1 MAGVP
6 QGTPVVQVAH
16 RLPGRVRFRVHTEDP
31 QRLTQLVHTLQLSGV
46 RSVQPNPLTGS
57 ILILYDPQST
67 NEEALHQ
74 AIRQA
79 LQQPATTSVPGHS
92 PHSRSKSRASVDHR
106 TTRVDSQGRHWQR
119 VRLRVTGLEDNQTLA
134 REIESKLQ
142 ALGVRFVRASV
153 ATGRILLEH
162 DLETVALETILQ
174 AVSGLSLP
182 EEPPTL
188 RRTIIPTDRGPLVYA
203 SWRAGAAATALGF
216 AATRQLLGATGPL
229 TTSPLPGLVSDI
241 VTVLRGFPAFREG
254 LRRAFGPAAA
264 DITTS
269 SVSIAAQTLNNQQ
282 LGLLVSFTEALRL
295 LSALLPWRRAWQ
307 RYEAGLLRG
316 ELARPGQRVTFR
328 ARDRAPF
335 DSRIQRGSADVLLPD
350 GQIVRMRPFRRL
362 PAGSLVLNGELS
374 ALLETPPPAGPFTTS
389 QPQPKLLQWY
399 LRVITPLAFAY
410 AGLAGL
416 VSRSLTVAA
425 RALVLVNARTALL
438 GAEAADLGAVARA
451 LRGGALVTALRPGRR
466 LTQPTIVLLDHPG
479 LLVEGLELDRCL
491 VLADGLTVGAALG
504 LAAQLARGTAWY
516 HALGTLA
523 QTPNG
528 LDPSRYR
535 LTAADPATLKPLT
548 GEQRRALENAATVL
562 ALTEHLGNRLA
573 ALLSLRPKPRP
584 DLGEL
589 LNTCQRLGTRLVVRL
604 PTTHSP
610 AWLQTLG
617 VTGVPAPDPVA
628 FVRELR
634 TQGEIVLYVAD
645 HGRAGPAFAA
655 ANYSA
660 LLTAVRHPVDVP
672 VDALVPDLG
681 ALAALLASSRRRD
694 LAVRDSVVLS
704 LAANVLALGI
714 GLGATPSPIL
724 VSLVLGGGAFLAL
737 VLGWVR
743 LWGGERQTTLP
754 FVDPEPERWATRSPS
769 EILQLLRSRPAGLT
783 SAEALQRGAAPS
795 FESPEGPWVRALMS
809 QLSSPLLAVM
819 AAGAGLSL
827 AVGAS
832 LDVAIITGTLLF
844 NVAVGAW
851 QEQRVARAALQLAEL
866 SAPPARVLRDGAER
880 TISANELVPGDVI
893 RLEFGDRVPADAR
906 LLTAENLLVDE
917 SALTGE
923 SLPVAKD
930 PTAFDERAIV
940 LAGTDVLSGTA
951 TAMVVATGENTR
963 LGRAQHALHQTEL
976 SGEHLAQRLAQY
988 TRISLPVSLA
998 AGALVTLTGIL
1009 RGAPIATQLALGA
1022 SLAIAAVPEGLPLL
1036 SRLSEAA
1043 TARRL
1048 AQRGI
1053 LVRHLSAVEALGRV
1067 NVVCVDKTG
1076 TLTYGRMSVQRIVSD
1091 GLVEE
1096 CSPQCSPAARQ
1107 VLAAAVLASPPL
1119 GRKDALV
1126 HATDAAII
1134 EAARVLGLPEV
1145 NGEIDRLEE
1154 LPFDS
1159 IRPYHAVRLRDR
1171 VVIKGS
1177 PEFLLSR
1184 CLARRTPDGATVPLT
1199 ADDFQTLHGIALNLA
1214 RDGLR
1219 VLLIAEG
1226 APNTRLDNPQELV
1239 VLGLIGI
1246 ADALRPQV
1254 TDAVHRCHEAG
1265 VRVLMITGDH
1275 PATAE
1280 AIARQAGLPVGPG
1293 RVLNAGLLRELD
1305 DALLIEH
1312 LAQASVVARATPL
1325 DKLRIVQLLRAH
1337 GDVVAMTGDGVNDAP
1352 ALRLADVGIAMGW
1365 GTAVARETGDLVL
1378 VEDDF
1383 AVIVDALIQGRSFWR
1398 NMRRSVALL
1407 LGGNLGEL
1415 GMIALPTLLTT
1426 TAPLNT
1432 RQILMVNL
1440 ITDVPPALAIA
1451 LQQPRYG
1458 RLTDLAREGEQALD
1472 RTLRIDV
1479 LRRAATTAL
1488 PAGLVT
1494 LWASRALPAEASTIG
1509 FTSLV
1514 ASQLAQ
1520 ALELGM
1526 TGSGLTPSLLTGV
1539 AASSAVL
1546 AATLALSPART
1557 LLGLAPL
1564 SLTGLL
1570 ASSLAVATT
1579 IISSRLTLA
1588 LIRELPTSLSSHPV
1602 PATFPSPT

>member
-1 MAGVP
+1 MTGAP
-6 QGTPVVQVAH
+6 HGTPVVQVAH
-16 RLPGRVRFRVHTEDP
+16 RLPGRIRFRIVLDQPERIASVP
-31 QRLTQLVHTLQLSGV
+31 RTLRCPGIRTIQA
-46 RSVQPNPLTGS
+46 NPLTGS
-57 ILILYDPQST
+57 VLVEYDPQLT
-67 NEEALHQ
+67 NEA
-74 AIRQA
+74 AIAQC
-79 LQQPATTSVPGHS
+79 LEQLLEQPTATTSPPLTQRGTSS
-92 PHSRSKSRASVDHR
+92 PVVDHR
-106 TTRVDSQGRHWQR
+106 TLHVDSQGRRWQR
-119 VRLRVTGLEDNQTLA
+119 VRLRVIGLEDNHTLA
-134 REIESKLQ
+134 RELETKLH

-162 DLETVALETILQ
+162 DVDTLALETILET
-174 AVSGLSLP
+174 VSGLSLP

-188 RRTIIPTDRGPLVYA
+188 RRTIVPTDRGPLVYA
-203 SWRAGAAATALGF
+203 SLRALLAASGLGLT
-216 AATRQLLGATGPL
+216 ATRQLFGATGPL
-229 TTSPLPGLVSDI
+229 TTSAIPGIAADL
-241 VTVLRGFPAFREG
+241 VTVLRGFPALREG

-269 SVSIAAQTLNNQQ
+269 SVSMTAQTLNNQQ
-282 LGLLVSFTEALRL
+282 LGLLVSLTEALRL

-307 RYEAGLLRG
+307 RYETGLLRRD
-316 ELARPGQRVTFR
+316 LARPGQQVTLRAGDRV
-328 ARDRAPF
+328 PF
-335 DSRIQRGSADVLLPD
+335 SSRIQRGRADVLLPD
-350 GQIVRMRPFRRL
+350 GHFARVRPFRRL
-362 PAGSLVLNGELS
+362 PAGTLLLSGELS
-374 ALLETPPPAGPFTTS
+374 VLLQPPPPAGPFA
-389 QPQPKLLQWY
+389 PQEPRPPLLHWY
-399 LRVITPLAFAY
+399 LRLITPLAFAY

-416 VSRSLTVAA
+416 LSRSLTAAA
-425 RALVLVNARTALL
+425 RALVLLNARTALI

-466 LTQPTIVLLDHPG
+466 LTQPTIVILDHPG
-479 LLVEGLELDRCL
+479 LLAEGLELDHCVTL
-491 VLADGLTVGAALG
+491 GDGLTTGAALG
-504 LAAQLARGTAWY
+504 VVAHLARGTAWY
-516 HALGTLA
+516 QALANLA
-523 QTPNG
+523 QTPNE
-528 LDPSRYR
+528 LDPANYR
-535 LTAADPATLKPLT
+535 LTLADPAILSQLPA
-548 GEQRRALENAATVL
+548 EQRRAFLGVPVIL
-562 ALTEHLGNRLA
+562 ALTQRPGNRLA
-573 ALLSLRPKPRP
+573 ALVSFRPKPRP
-584 DLGEL
+584 FLEEL
-589 LNTCQRLGTRLVVRL
+589 VNTCQHAHICLIVRVPNTL
-604 PTTHSP
+604 PP
-610 AWLQTLG
+610 AWLQALG
-617 VTGVPAPDPVA
+617 IDAVPAPDPVSL
-628 FVRELR
+628 VRDLR
-634 TQGEIVLYVAD
+634 TRGEIVLYVAD

-655 ANYSA
+655 AHYAA
-660 LLTAVRHPVDVP
+660 LLTSTRHPVDVP
-672 VDALVPDLG
+672 VDVLVPDLG
-681 ALAALLASSRRRD
+681 ALAALITSSRRRD

-704 LAANVLALGI
+704 LAANVLALGV
-714 GLGATPSPIL
+714 GLGATPSPFL
-724 VSLVLGGGAFLAL
+724 TTLVLGGGAFLAL
-737 VLGWVR
+737 LVGWVR

-754 FVDPEPERWATRSPS
+754 FIDPEPERWAARTPQ
-769 EILQLLRSRPAGLT
+769 ETLQLLRSRPEGLT
-783 SAEALQRGAAPS
+783 SAEARERRAAPS
-795 FESPEGPWVRALMS
+795 FESSEGPWMRALIS
-809 QLSSPLLAVM
+809 QLSSPLLAIM

-851 QEQRVARAALQLAEL
+851 QEQRVSRATLQLAAL
-866 SAPPARVLRDGAER
+866 SAPPARVLRDGREI
-880 TISANELVPGDVI
+880 TIPANELVPGDII

-917 SALTGE
+917 AALTGE
-923 SLPVAKD
+923 SLPVIKD
-930 PTAFDERAIV
+930 HTAVDERAIV
-940 LAGTDVLSGTA
+940 LAGTDILSGTA
-951 TAMVVATGENTR
+951 TAIVVATGEDTR
-963 LGRAQHALHQTEL
+963 LGRAQRALHQTDL

-1009 RGAPIATQLALGA
+1009 RGAPLATQLALGA

-1048 AQRGI
+1048 AARGI

-1067 NVVCVDKTG
+1067 NVICVDKTG

-1091 GLVEE
+1091 SLVEE
-1096 CSPQCSPAARQ
+1096 CTPSCSQAARQ

-1119 GRKDALV
+1119 DRKDALA

-1134 EAARVLGLPEV
+1134 EAARLLGLSEV
-1145 NGEIDRLEE
+1145 NGEVERLEE

-1159 IRPYHAVRLRDR
+1159 VRPYHAVRLRDR

-1177 PEFLLSR
+1177 HEFLLPR
-1184 CLARRTPDGATVPLT
+1184 CVGRRTGDGMTLPLPPEHLE
-1199 ADDFQTLHGIALNLA
+1199 DLHALALNLA

-1226 APNTRLDNPQELV
+1226 PPDTRLDNPQHLIA
-1239 VLGLIGI
+1239 LGLIGI
-1246 ADALRPQV
+1246 ADTLRPRVQ
-1254 TDAVHRCHEAG
+1254 DAIHRCHEAG

-1280 AIARQAGLPVGPG
+1280 AIARQAGLPIGPG
-1293 RVLNAGLLRELD
+1293 QVLNAMLLRELD
-1305 DALLIEH
+1305 DNVLIER
-1312 LAQASVVARATPL
+1312 LAQASVIARATPL

-1365 GTAVARETGDLVL
+1365 GTAVAREAADLVL

-1426 TAPLNT
+1426 TPPLNT

-1451 LQQPRYG
+1451 LQQPRFR
-1458 RLTDLAREGEQALD
+1458 RLTDLAREGEEALD

-1488 PAGLVT
+1488 PASLAT
-1494 LWASRALPAEASTIG
+1494 LWASRALPAEASTIA
-1509 FTSLV
+1509 FASLV
-1514 ASQLAQ
+1514 AAQLAQ

-1539 AASSAVL
+1539 AASAGV
-1546 AATLALSPART
+1546 LALSLTLPPVRT

-1564 SLTGLL
+1564 SPAGLL
-1570 ASSLAVATT
+1570 VTSLSVVATVL
-1579 IISSRLTLA
+1579 SSRLTLVLVRDLPA
-1588 LIRELPTSLSSHPV
+1588 LPSAPSTRVALPA
-1602 PATFPSPT
+1602 PA